1 MGKNIHQLRQKLLS
15 CTVESKSKA
24 SYLRDYYENLGML
37 GRYELI
43 REIVQSNPVFIEINN
58 ALITRWNRGDMNNKG
73 VLPMVSQYFT
83 ELTFVFAELYRIC
96 RPGAHVAF
104 VNDNTRYGGEII
116 PVDTLTTNLA
126 ESIGFQPMAIYVLP
140 QKKGNSSQQMGK
152 FGREELRKSITIWK
166 KP

>member
-1 MGKNIHQLRQKLLS
+1 MGLLDRYIIIQK
-15 CTVESKSKA
+15 VI
-24 SYLRDYYENLGML
+24 D
-37 GRYELI
+37 
-43 REIVQSNPVFIEINN
+43 SNPALSEINQ

-73 VLPMVSQYFT
+73 VLPMVNQYFT
-83 ELTFVFAELYRIC
+83 ELTFVFAELFRIC
-96 RPGAHVAF
+96 RSGAHVAF

-126 ESIGFQPMAIYVLP
+126 ESVGFTPETIYVLP

-166 KP
+166 KM